1 MTSMEVMVPKENNN
15 DQVVMITKL
24 YVENGCFIDEGA
36 DLIEFET
43 SKTAVV
49 LQSPAAGYVTFYYQV
64 DDEVEVNSPVCSIND
79 KAPESDLSTDKEILN
94 ISSETKRH
102 DGLTF
107 SKVASK
113 LDKNQTD
120 LDGHY
125 WVTSR
130 VLTNS
135 DPSAR
140 AGLERQ
146 EKNNLNRDAK
156 VQSTI
161 SSDSGFGEED
171 YKVIKTTMR
180 KRSEIS
186 NLRISGGGAFQSTIG
201 IEIAGGSRLAKNV
214 VFENS
219 IQDLVCYES
228 SKMLGNEYNDL
239 NAFYISDSEIGIFN
253 SVAAGISL
261 DNGSNKLTVVRIND
275 SGALTL
281 PAIQDRLG
289 SLFIQFEDGTLSAE
303 SLMPSTYT
311 ITDLSSTGAT
321 YILPLLNGAETL
333 ILGIVR
339 KGCDSFGIYAT
350 FDHRVSS
357 GLRVSHFLDNLKP
370 RIEAHFDSK
379 SSPQGAKCDFCF
391 KSLSEEIG
399 LGQRGLLCLSTSTG
413 QKNICR
419 NCYEG
424 W

>member
-1 MTSMEVMVPKENNN
+1 MEVMVPKENNN

-24 YVENGCFIDEGA
+24 YVENGGFIDQDA

-49 LQSPAAGYVTFYYQV
+49 LQSPVAGYVTFYNQV
-64 DDEVEVNSPVCSIND
+64 DDEVEVNSPVCRVD
-79 KAPESDLSTDKEILN
+79 DEAPKTSLSGAATATDKTLPDKLSQE
-94 ISSETKRH
+94 
-102 DGLTF
+102 GLTF
-107 SKVASK
+107 SRVASK
-113 LDKNQTD
+113 LDKHNAN
-120 LDGHY
+120 LDGKY

-130 VLTNS
+130 MLS
-135 DPSAR
+135 ESK
-140 AGLERQ
+140 AGLHADSKRSYVDSREQDR
-146 EKNNLNRDAK
+146 KP
-156 VQSTI
+156 QSI
-161 SSDSGFGEED
+161 MSGDHGINKEE
-171 YKVIKTTMR
+171 YKVTKTTMR

-186 NLRISGGGAFQSTIG
+186 NLRISGGGEFQSTIG
-201 IEIAGGSRLAKNV
+201 IEITGGSRLAKNV

-261 DNGSNKLTVVRIND
+261 DNDSNKLTVARIDD

-281 PAIQDRLG
+281 LDIQDRLG
-289 SLFIQFEDGTLSAE
+289 SLFIQFEDGSLSPE
-303 SLMPSTYT
+303 SLIPSSYT

-321 YILPLLNGAETL
+321 YILPLLNGAESL

-339 KGCDSFGIYAT
+339 KGYDSFGIYAT

-357 GLRVSHFLDNLKP
+357 GLRVSHFLDNLKA
-370 RIEAHFDSK
+370 RIEVHFDSK
-379 SSPQGAKCDFCF
+379 STVEGGRCDFCL
-391 KSLSEEIG
+391 KSISEELE
-399 LGQRGLLCLSTSTG
+399 LGNRGLLCLSTPAG

>member
-1 MTSMEVMVPKENNN
+1 MEVMVPKENNN

-24 YVENGCFIDEGA
+24 YIENGGFIDQDA

-49 LQSPAAGYVTFYYQV
+49 LQSPVAGYVTFYNQV

-79 KAPESDLSTDKEILN
+79 QAPKSDLSIDEEITN

-107 SKVASK
+107 SKVAST

-120 LDGHY
+120 LDDHY

-130 VLTNS
+130 VLANS
-135 DPSAR
+135 DPLER
-140 AGLERQ
+140 AGLELK
-146 EKNNLNRDAK
+146 EKNNSNRDIK
-156 VQSTI
+156 LQNSIV
-161 SSDSGFGEED
+161 SDNGFGEED

-186 NLRISGGGAFQSTIG
+186 NLRISGGGEFQSTIG
-201 IEIAGGSRLAKNV
+201 IEITGGSRLAKNV

-261 DNGSNKLTVVRIND
+261 DNDSNKLTVARIND

-281 PAIQDRLG
+281 LAIQDRLG
-289 SLFIQFEDGTLSAE
+289 SLFIQFEDGALSPE
-303 SLMPSTYT
+303 SLIPSSYT

-321 YILPLLNGAETL
+321 YILPLLNGAESL

-339 KGCDSFGIYAT
+339 KGYDSFGIYAT

-357 GLRVSHFLDNLKP
+357 GLRVSHFLDSLKA

-379 SSPQGAKCDFCF
+379 STVEGGRCDFCL
-391 KSLSEEIG
+391 KSISEELE
-399 LGQRGLLCLSTSTG
+399 LGNRGLLCLSTPAG

>member
-1 MTSMEVMVPKENNN
+1 MEVMVPKENNN

-24 YVENGCFIDEGA
+24 YVENGCFIDQGA

-49 LQSPAAGYVTFYYQV
+49 LESPVAGYVTFYYQV

-79 KAPESDLSTDKEILN
+79 KAPESDLSTDKEIIN
-94 ISSETKRH
+94 ISSDTKRH

-130 VLTNS
+130 VLANS
-135 DPSAR
+135 DPLVR

-146 EKNNLNRDAK
+146 EKNNSNRDTK
-156 VQSTI
+156 VQSSI
-161 SSDSGFGEED
+161 SSDIGVREED

-180 KRSEIS
+180 KRSEITS
-186 NLRISGGGAFQSTIG
+186 LRVSGGGEFQSTIG
-201 IEIAGGSRLAKNV
+201 IEIATGSRLAKNI

-228 SKMLGNEYNDL
+228 SRMLGNNYSDL

-261 DNGSNKLTVVRIND
+261 DNDNNKLTVARIND
-275 SGALTL
+275 SDALTL
-281 PAIQDRLG
+281 LDIQDRLG
-289 SLFIQFEDGTLSAE
+289 SLFIQFEDGTISSE

-311 ITDLSSTGAT
+311 ITDLSSSGAT

-350 FDHRVSS
+350 FDHRVSN
-357 GLRVSHFLDNLKP
+357 GLRVSHFLDNLKA
-370 RIEAHFDSK
+370 RIEAHFDST
-379 SSPQGAKCDFCF
+379 STVEGGQCDFCF
-391 KSLSEEIG
+391 KSLSEELE
-399 LGQRGLLCLSTSTG
+399 LGQRGLLCLTTPAG

>member
-1 MTSMEVMVPKENNN
+1 MEVMVPKENNN

-24 YVENGCFIDEGA
+24 YVENGGFIDQGA

-49 LQSPAAGYVTFYYQV
+49 LQSPMAGYVTFYNQV

-79 KAPESDLSTDKEILN
+79 QAPKPDLSIDEEITN
-94 ISSETKRH
+94 IPPETKRH
-102 DGLTF
+102 AGLTF

-130 VLTNS
+130 VLATS
-135 DPSAR
+135 DPLAR
-140 AGLERQ
+140 AGLELK
-146 EKNNLNRDAK
+146 EKDNSNRDIK
-156 VQSTI
+156 LQNSIV
-161 SSDSGFGEED
+161 SDSGFGED
-171 YKVIKTTMR
+171 DCKVIKTTMR

-201 IEIAGGSRLAKNV
+201 IEITGGSRLAKNV

-261 DNGSNKLTVVRIND
+261 DNDSNKLTVARIND
-275 SGALTL
+275 SDALTL
-281 PAIQDRLG
+281 LDIQDRLG
-289 SLFIQFEDGTLSAE
+289 SLFIQFEDGSLSPE
-303 SLMPSTYT
+303 SLTPSSYT

-321 YILPLLNGAETL
+321 FILPLLNGAESL
-333 ILGIVR
+333 ILGIIR
-339 KGCDSFGIYAT
+339 KGYDSFGIYAT

-357 GLRVSHFLDNLKP
+357 GLRVSHFLDNLKL
-370 RIEAHFDSK
+370 RIEAHFGSK
-379 SSPQGAKCDFCF
+379 LISEGGRCDFCL
-391 KSLSEEIG
+391 KSITEEVE
-399 LGQRGLLCLSTSTG
+399 LGNKGLLCLSTPTG

>member
-1 MTSMEVMVPKENNN
+1 MEVMVPKENNN

-24 YVENGCFIDEGA
+24 YVENGCFIDQGA

-79 KAPESDLSTDKEILN
+79 KAPESDLSTDKEIIN
-94 ISSETKRH
+94 ISSDTKRH

-113 LDKNQTD
+113 LDKNLTD

-130 VLTNS
+130 VLANS
-135 DPSAR
+135 DPLVR
-140 AGLERQ
+140 AGLESQ
-146 EKNNLNRDAK
+146 EKNNSNRDTK
-156 VQSTI
+156 VQSSI
-161 SSDSGFGEED
+161 SSDIDVREED

-186 NLRISGGGAFQSTIG
+186 NLRISGGGEFQSTIG
-201 IEIAGGSRLAKNV
+201 IEITGGSRLAKNL
-214 VFENS
+214 VFESS

-253 SVAAGISL
+253 SVAVGISL
-261 DNGSNKLTVVRIND
+261 DNDNNKLTVARIND
-275 SGALTL
+275 SNTLTL
-281 PAIQDRLG
+281 LGIQDRLG

-311 ITDLSSTGAT
+311 ITDLSSSGAT
-321 YILPLLNGAETL
+321 YILPLLNGAEAL

-339 KGCDSFGIYAT
+339 KGYDSFGVYAS

-357 GLRVSHFLDNLKP
+357 GLRVSHFLDNLKA
-370 RIEAHFDSK
+370 RIEAHFDFTSTVE
-379 SSPQGAKCDFCF
+379 GGKCDFCF
-391 KSLSEEIG
+391 KSLSEELE
-399 LGQRGLLCLSTSTG
+399 LGNRGLLCLSTPAG
-413 QKNICR
+413 QKNICS
-419 NCYEG
+419 NCYAG

>member
-1 MTSMEVMVPKENNN
+1 MEVMVPKENNN

-24 YVENGCFIDEGA
+24 YVENGCFIDQGA

-79 KAPESDLSTDKEILN
+79 KAPESDLSTDKEIIN
-94 ISSETKRH
+94 ISSDTKRH
-102 DGLTF
+102 GGLTF

-113 LDKNQTD
+113 LDKNLTD

-130 VLTNS
+130 VLANS
-135 DPSAR
+135 DPLVR
-140 AGLERQ
+140 DGLERQ
-146 EKNNLNRDAK
+146 EKNNSNRDTKA
-156 VQSTI
+156 QSSI
-161 SSDSGFGEED
+161 SSDIDVRRED

-186 NLRISGGGAFQSTIG
+186 NLRISGGGEFQSTIG
-201 IEIAGGSRLAKNV
+201 IEITGGSRLAKNV
-214 VFENS
+214 VFESS

-261 DNGSNKLTVVRIND
+261 DNDNNKLTVARIND
-275 SGALTL
+275 SNTL
-281 PAIQDRLG
+281 SLLGIQDRLG

-311 ITDLSSTGAT
+311 ITDLSSSGAT
-321 YILPLLNGAETL
+321 YILPLLNGAEAL

-339 KGCDSFGIYAT
+339 KGYDSFGVYAS

-357 GLRVSHFLDNLKP
+357 GLRVSHFLDNLKA
-370 RIEAHFDSK
+370 RIEAHFDFTSTVE
-379 SSPQGAKCDFCF
+379 GGKCDFCF
-391 KSLSEEIG
+391 KSLSEELE
-399 LGQRGLLCLSTSTG
+399 LGNRGLLCLSTPAG

-419 NCYEG
+419 NCYAG

>member
-1 MTSMEVMVPKENNN
+1 MEVMVPKENNN

-24 YVENGCFIDEGA
+24 YVENGGFIDQDA

-49 LQSPAAGYVTFYYQV
+49 LQSPVAGYVTFYNQV
-64 DDEVEVNSPVCSIND
+64 DDEVEVNSPVCRIDDEAPKTSLSGATAAD
-79 KAPESDLSTDKEILN
+79 KTLPDKLSQE
-94 ISSETKRH
+94 
-102 DGLTF
+102 GLTF

-113 LDKNQTD
+113 VDKHNAN
-120 LDGHY
+120 LDGKY

-130 VLTNS
+130 MLS
-135 DPSAR
+135 ESK
-140 AGLERQ
+140 AGLHADSKRSYVDSREQDR
-146 EKNNLNRDAK
+146 KP
-156 VQSTI
+156 QSI
-161 SSDSGFGEED
+161 MSGDHGINKEE
-171 YKVIKTTMR
+171 YKVTKTTMR
-180 KRSEIS
+180 KRSEITS
-186 NLRISGGGAFQSTIG
+186 LRVSGGGEFQSTIG
-201 IEIAGGSRLAKNV
+201 IEIATGSRLAKNV

-253 SVAAGISL
+253 GVAAGISL
-261 DNGSNKLTVVRIND
+261 DNDSNKLTVARIKD
-275 SGALTL
+275 SDSLTL
-281 PAIQDRLG
+281 LEIQDRLG
-289 SLFIQFEDGTLSAE
+289 SLFIQFEDGYLSPE
-303 SLMPSTYT
+303 SLIPSSYT

-339 KGCDSFGIYAT
+339 KGYDSFGIYAT

-357 GLRVSHFLDNLKP
+357 GLRVSHFLDNLKA
-370 RIEAHFDSK
+370 RIEAHFDST
-379 SSPQGAKCDFCF
+379 STVEGHKCDFCF
-391 KSLSEEIG
+391 KSLSEELE
-399 LGQRGLLCLSTSTG
+399 LGQRGLLCLSTLDG
-413 QKNICR
+413 KKYICR

>member
-1 MTSMEVMVPKENNN
+1 MEVMVPKENNN

-24 YVENGCFIDEGA
+24 YVENGCFIDQGA

-49 LQSPAAGYVTFYYQV
+49 LESPVAGYVTFYYQV

-79 KAPESDLSTDKEILN
+79 KAPESDLSTDKEIIN
-94 ISSETKRH
+94 ISSEAKRH

-107 SKVASK
+107 SNVASK
-113 LDKNQTD
+113 LDKNQID

-130 VLTNS
+130 VLANS
-135 DPSAR
+135 DPSSR
-140 AGLERQ
+140 AGLELQ
-146 EKNNLNRDAK
+146 KKNNLKRDAK

-161 SSDSGFGEED
+161 SSDSGFSEED

-186 NLRISGGGAFQSTIG
+186 NLRISGGGEFQSTIG
-201 IEIAGGSRLAKNV
+201 IEITGGSRLAKNV
-214 VFENS
+214 VFESS

-261 DNGSNKLTVVRIND
+261 DNDNNKLTVARIND
-275 SGALTL
+275 SNILTL
-281 PAIQDRLG
+281 LGIQDRLG

-311 ITDLSSTGAT
+311 ITDLSSSGAT
-321 YILPLLNGAETL
+321 YILPLLNGAEAL

-339 KGCDSFGIYAT
+339 KGYDSFGVYAS

-357 GLRVSHFLDNLKP
+357 GLRVSHFLDNLKA
-370 RIEAHFDSK
+370 RIEAHFDST
-379 SSPQGAKCDFCF
+379 STVEGGKCDFCF
-391 KSLSEEIG
+391 KSLSEELE
-399 LGQRGLLCLSTSTG
+399 LGNRGLLCLSTPAG

-419 NCYEG
+419 NCYAG

>member
-1 MTSMEVMVPKENNN
+1 MEVMVPKENNN

-24 YVENGCFIDEGA
+24 YVDQGCYVEQGA
-36 DLIEFET
+36 DLVEFET

-49 LQSPAAGYVTFYYQV
+49 LQSPVAGYVSFYHKAE
-64 DDEVEVNSPVCSIND
+64 DEVEVNSPVCRID
-79 KAPESDLSTDKEILN
+79 DEAPEASLSGAATDKTLPDKLSQE
-94 ISSETKRH
+94 
-102 DGLTF
+102 GLTF

-113 LDKNQTD
+113 VDKHNAK
-120 LDGHY
+120 LDGKY

-130 VLTNS
+130 MLS
-135 DPSAR
+135 EGK
-140 AGLERQ
+140 AGLHAGSKRSYVDSREQDRTP
-146 EKNNLNRDAK
+146 
-156 VQSTI
+156 QSMMSGDHGI
-161 SSDSGFGEED
+161 SKEE
-171 YKVIKTTMR
+171 YKVTKTTMR
-180 KRSEIS
+180 KRSEITS
-186 NLRISGGGAFQSTIG
+186 LRVSGGGEFQSTIG
-201 IEIAGGSRLAKNV
+201 IEIATGSRLAKNI

-228 SKMLGNEYNDL
+228 SRMLGNNYSDL

-261 DNGSNKLTVVRIND
+261 DNDNNKLTVARIND
-275 SGALTL
+275 SDALTL
-281 PAIQDRLG
+281 LDIQDRLG
-289 SLFIQFEDGTLSAE
+289 SLFIQFEDGTISSE

-311 ITDLSSTGAT
+311 ITDLSSSGAT

-350 FDHRVSS
+350 FDHRVSN
-357 GLRVSHFLDNLKP
+357 GLRVSHFLDNLKA
-370 RIEAHFDSK
+370 RIEAHFDST
-379 SSPQGAKCDFCF
+379 STVEGGQCDFCF
-391 KSLSEEIG
+391 KSLSEELE
-399 LGQRGLLCLSTSTG
+399 LGQRGLLCLTTPAG